1 MSINYNNNNTI
12 IFTLARMNPPT
23 PGHLFLI
30 QNLIEHAIIKNVDH
44 VYIILSKTIDS
55 KENPI
60 PCNEKINVLGN
71 WDDMTKT
78 MIRSL
83 KELMKANAADNE
95 YRLKIENVKVNTICV
110 PEVKGATPFTPLT
123 HLIENMGAVPDIN
136 LFLVVGDDRI
146 SLIDCIKK
154 CFSKRKNVRSID
166 GMPLP
171 RQDMGEFKQITS
183 NPERLKGVD
192 MSKVPVN
199 MISASS
205 VRNIVK
211 YGTYK
216 QFFDLYSPYLDADKI
231 KVLHEMIAKGMGLS
245 SDTTEDVSISEKNG
259 GKNGGKNKNK
269 KQKHKSI
276 RRKKIKSKRH
286 RKSIRAIR

>member
-1 MSINYNNNNTI
+1 
-12 IFTLARMNPPT
+12 
-23 PGHLFLI
+23 
-30 QNLIEHAIIKNVDH
+30 
-44 VYIILSKTIDS
+44 
-55 KENPI
+55 
-60 PCNEKINVLGN
+60 
-71 WDDMTKT
+71 
-78 MIRSL
+78 
-83 KELMKANAADNE
+83 MKSNAVENE
-95 YRLKIENVKVNTICV
+95 YRLKIENVKVITICV
-110 PEVKGATPFTPLT
+110 PEIKGATPFTPLT
-123 HLIENMGAVPDIN
+123 HLIENMNVDLDIN
-136 LFLVVGDDRI
+136 LFLVIGDDRK
-146 SLIDCIKK
+146 SLIDCITK

-166 GMPLP
+166 GIALP
-171 RQDMGEFKQITS
+171 RQNMEDFKQITS
-183 NPERLKGVD
+183 NPDTLKGVD

-245 SDTTEDVSISEKNG
+245 SGTTEDVSISEKNG
-259 GKNGGKNKNK
+259 GKNKNKNK
-269 KQKHKSI
+269 KQKRKSI